1 MAHDK
6 SPVGMTRESGQPYEL
21 YLMRHGIAAERD
33 SSGAS
38 DDASRPLTAEGKLKL
53 RAIAKGLGRLKVEW
67 DWVVT
72 SPLKRAVETAD
83 VVIETLGTAAARDT
97 CEALARPDLSAHK
110 VITFLSQHP
119 ERSSVLLVGHEP
131 TISQLASELVG
142 ASHSANFAF
151 KKGGCC
157 LIMFDDFPSKSP
169 GLLAWWLTPR
179 LLRKLSL

>member
-1 MAHDK
+1 MAHEK
-6 SPVGMTRESGQPYEL
+6 KPLELTREHRESYEL

-33 SSGAS
+33 SLGAS
-38 DDASRPLTAEGKLKL
+38 DDESRPLTPEGKLKL

-72 SPLKRAVETAD
+72 SPLKRAVETGD
-83 VVIETLGTAAARDT
+83 IVIEALGPTAARDT
-97 CEALARPDLSAHK
+97 CEALAPGELSAHK
-110 VITFLSQHP
+110 VISFLSQHP

-131 TISQLASELVG
+131 SISQLASELVG

-157 LIMFDDFPSKSP
+157 MITFDGFPSKSP

-179 LLRKLSL
+179 LLRKLSS